1 MKKIFALI
9 AVAALVAFAAP
20 AFAANPFADVPM
32 NHWAYDAVAQLAAS
46 GIVVGYPDGAYK
58 GGQPATRYE
67 LAAVVARALA
77 KVDMEKASKQ
87 DLEMLKKLVVE
98 FKSELDAL
106 GVKVDKLDARVAV
119 LEEGVGG
126 WKLSG
131 NFRMDW
137 KWADEEDG
145 QYTEYTDHDAVLRTP
160 SNYLQFVKK
169 IDDNV
174 SYRARLRFNDDEWG
188 VQWKENFITVKL
200 PYEITG
206 KFGMMNLLDWE
217 GESGLYQADFGDDAW
232 FLDGRY
238 EGMWFKKDFSMG
250 DFQVFFAEAGTGDA
264 GFSGSWAGGYD
275 FTGYL
280 YGARVNFN
288 VNEQFR
294 FALNGFKYDL
304 DYDDGMTV
312 YWADFGFNF
321 TPDVAF
327 KGAYYFEDMPWD
339 DGINGWKAIL
349 DMNENVLKFTTLWV
363 EYGQMDAGFVT
374 DKQFLAY
381 AEGPSGAGWFFDE
394 RYGGDKDYLL
404 VIAKQP
410 WTEKFSTWVRYLQA
424 NADYLPDHTN
434 YGVFL
439 RYQYTPALMFE
450 LGYDKFDSDADS
462 YDDSMVRFRTEVSF

>member
-1 MKKIFALI
+1 MKKLFALLAI
-9 AVAALVAFAAP
+9 ATLVAFAAP

-32 NHWAYDAVAQLAAS
+32 NHWAYDAVAQLAAN

-58 GGQPATRYE
+58 GPQPATRYE

-77 KVDMEKASKQ
+77 NVDMNKASKQ

-131 NFRMDW
+131 SFRMDW
-137 KWADEEDG
+137 KFADEEG
-145 QYTEYTDHDAVLRTP
+145 IQYTPEGTDHDAVLRTP

-169 IDDNV
+169 IDDHV
-174 SYRARLRFNDDEWG
+174 TYRARFRFQDDKWG

-200 PYEITG
+200 PYDITG

-217 GESGLYQADFGDDAW
+217 GDSGLYQADFGDDAW

-250 DFQVFFAEAGTGDA
+250 DFQIFMAEAGTGDA
-264 GFSGSWAGGYD
+264 WGAVFED
-275 FTGYL
+275 TGL
-280 YGARVNFN
+280 FYGARVNFN

-294 FALNGFKYDL
+294 FALNGFAYDM
-304 DYDDGMTV
+304 DNMDDMNV

-321 TPDVAF
+321 TEDVAL
-327 KGAYYFEDMPWD
+327 KGAYYLQDYDNPFD
-339 DGINGWKAIL
+339 DTPNAWKAIL
-349 DMNENVLKFTTLWV
+349 DINENLLKFTSLWV
-363 EYGQMDAGFVT
+363 EYGQMDSGFIT
-374 DKQFLAY
+374 QNAFLAY
-381 AEGPSGAGWFFDE
+381 AEGPRDAGWFFNDTSA
-394 RYGGDKDYLL
+394 GDKDYLL

-424 NADYLPDHTN
+424 NADYEPDHTN

-439 RYQYTPALMFE
+439 QYQYTPALMFE
-450 LGYDKFDSDADS
+450 LGYDKFDDDDDF
-462 YDDSMVRFRTEVSF
+462 YDDSMIRFRTQVSF